1 MLWVF
6 LARVGLLIDRN
17 QPHETHQAARTVAT
31 ARVDLPLQKPCH
43 LLYHRLCAIPRLFQE
58 LLVNNLPEPQ
68 VLCACAHGL
77 IIQGSTVPASAA
89 YIGGAHSAYD
99 PCSPF
104 FASRPQELTR
114 GIGPKNPLCHQ
125 PPNLRVQLPY
135 LSSADPLARD
145 LSHAAGRLMSCC
157 PRPHACTC

>member
-17 QPHETHQAARTVAT
+17 QPHETHQTARTVAT

-58 LLVNNLPEPQ
+58 LLIKNLPEPQ

-89 YIGGAHSAYD
+89 YIDGAHSAYD

-104 FASRPQELTR
+104 FASRPHELTR
-114 GIGPKNPLCHQ
+114 GIGPKIPLCHQ
-125 PPNLRVQLPY
+125 PPNLRVPLLY
-135 LSSADPLARD
+135 LSSDDLRLGISPTPLE
-145 LSHAAGRLMSCC
+145 G
-157 PRPHACTC
+157 

>member
-77 IIQGSTVPASAA
+77 IIQGLDRAGV
-89 YIGGAHSAYD
+89 
-99 PCSPF
+99 
-104 FASRPQELTR
+104 
-114 GIGPKNPLCHQ
+114 
-125 PPNLRVQLPY
+125 
-135 LSSADPLARD
+135 SSVY
-145 LSHAAGRLMSCC
+145 
-157 PRPHACTC
+157 